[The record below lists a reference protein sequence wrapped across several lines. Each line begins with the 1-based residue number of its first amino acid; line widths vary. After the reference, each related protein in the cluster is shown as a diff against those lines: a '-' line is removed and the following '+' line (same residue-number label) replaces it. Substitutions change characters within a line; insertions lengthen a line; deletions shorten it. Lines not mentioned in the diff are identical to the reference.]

1 MTHHAGKRFVFLQKA
16 CTISQCVG
24 PKHFLWENMGW
35 KSSWLA
41 EDLSLAGALR
51 LKLLWQMEMVYT
63 VLPPGLP
70 VGARGKETLS
80 AFPSPCALVG
90 DPKPTLASLFFF
102 FCIVSK
108 QYSLF
113 FMLFHQHSNNLQ
125 SISCSSNLCYK
136 WVNIYNSLLHD
147 TQSDKTL

>member
-1 MTHHAGKRFVFLQKA
+1 MTHHAGKGFVFLSEA
-16 CTISQCVG
+16 CMISQCVS
-24 PKHFLWENMGW
+24 PNHSLCENMGW

-63 VLPPGLP
+63 VLPPGLH
-70 VGARGKETLS
+70 VGARGKGTLS
-80 AFPSPCALVG
+80 TFPSPCTVVG
-90 DPKPTLASLFFF
+90 DPRPTLASPFFF

-113 FMLFHQHSNNLQ
+113 FMLFHQHSNILQ
-125 SISCSSNLCYK
+125 NISCSSNLCYK
-136 WVNIYNSLLHD
+136 WANIYNSLLHD